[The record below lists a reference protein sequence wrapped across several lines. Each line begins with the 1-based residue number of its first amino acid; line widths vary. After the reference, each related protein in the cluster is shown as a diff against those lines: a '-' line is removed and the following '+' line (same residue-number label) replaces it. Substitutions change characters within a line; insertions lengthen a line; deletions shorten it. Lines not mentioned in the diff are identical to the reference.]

1 MQRLNKILAQK
12 AAPKLPEWPSY
23 GNFGKVTQNAHFL
36 KKEQSGDEGKFV
48 KNRPKKSPRLKGVK
62 ALWRKWHYPLIS
74 MQLKTA
80 ETGEDLGANSR
91 SKSARMTKLWQFLQG
106 HPKPAF
112 SETVQKGD

>member
-36 KKEQSGDEGKFV
+36 KKEQRGDEGKFV
-48 KNRPKKSPRLKGVK
+48 KNRQKKSPRLKGVK

-74 MQLKTA
+74 MQLNCR
-80 ETGEDLGANSR
+80 DWRRFR
-91 SKSARMTKLWQFLQG
+91 SKQPLQKCPNDQVMAIFARSSKTRIF
-106 HPKPAF
+106 
-112 SETVQKGD
+112 